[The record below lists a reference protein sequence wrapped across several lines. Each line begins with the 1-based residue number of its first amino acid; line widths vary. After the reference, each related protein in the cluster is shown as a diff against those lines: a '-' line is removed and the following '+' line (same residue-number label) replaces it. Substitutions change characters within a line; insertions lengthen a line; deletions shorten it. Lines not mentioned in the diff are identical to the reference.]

1 MAGVPGT
8 GLGGIFYVLLVIW
21 MVLRE
26 SWLLAAGLS
35 SPGRWVKIAWLGSL
49 AGTIVTA
56 LWAEALALKD
66 LIGPASV
73 LALNEPIGPAP
84 VATRINAVS
93 AAFAID
99 ALIPSLAVV
108 PFAVLAILLLSLHL
122 AKFMLRSPH

>member
-26 SWLLAAGLS
+26 SWLLATGLS

-49 AGTIVTA
+49 AGTIVAA
-56 LWAEALALKD
+56 LWAESLALKS

-73 LALNEPIGPAP
+73 LAPNEPIGPA
-84 VATRINAVS
+84 RISAVS
-93 AAFAID
+93 AVFAID

-122 AKFMLRSPH
+122 AKFMLRSPR